1 MFWLLF
7 FKVNVVSF
15 NTEASTDGGSDIT
28 SCFSE
33 RLALA
38 VPENKES
45 LKKYIDG
52 PKFIAERKLWVFFT
66 TIAFYHGKLPSLRSS
81 RFRPVSLRPSAAS
94 RKDARGQKGAKKKT
108 KDRRGLWGGGGGG
121 GRKETVSFPS
131 PPHPIRVFF
140 LSRLFVLAPL
150 GLKETETTSTQ
161 PTSSLKRP
169 FNPYSGHLWEQFS

>member
-108 KDRRGLWGGGGGG
+108 KDRRGLWGGGGGRTKG
-121 GRKETVSFPS
+121 NCFLSFPA
-131 PPHPIRVFF
+131 PPYPGLFPLASF
-140 LSRLFVLAPL
+140 CAGPSRPKGNGNDFYAAYKLP
-150 GLKETETTSTQ
+150 
-161 PTSSLKRP
+161 
-169 FNPYSGHLWEQFS
+169 